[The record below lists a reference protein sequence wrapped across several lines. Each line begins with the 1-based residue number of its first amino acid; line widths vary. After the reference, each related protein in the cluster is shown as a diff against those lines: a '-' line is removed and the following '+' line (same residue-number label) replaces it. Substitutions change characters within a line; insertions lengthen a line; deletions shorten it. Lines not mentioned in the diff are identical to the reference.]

1 MNVFQQSN
9 CRDKFFSNVKVIYKL
24 DFKVQP
30 QKRSLPQP
38 GTIFYQLYAERFS
51 VSFQTVILFFYPFPG
66 QIDASKS
73 LFTYGANESSAAFI
87 DLSYVPMFIDNIT
100 WTNDSFRLQA
110 ERVCGNNT
118 NCLFDAAVTVDTSY
132 GWTTRRQEENNN
144 QVNRE
149 LGRDAICNNG
159 IRLSFEIKR

>member
-1 MNVFQQSN
+1 MH
-9 CRDKFFSNVKVIYKL
+9 
-24 DFKVQP
+24 P
-30 QKRSLPQP
+30 QKRRLTQP
-38 GTIFYQLYAERFS
+38 GTIFSQLYAERFS
-51 VSFQTVILFFYPFPG
+51 VSFQTVILFFLPFPG

-118 NCLFDAAVTVDTSY
+118 NCLFDAAVTIDTSY
-132 GWTTRRQEENNN
+132 GWTTRRQEEINN

-149 LGRDAICNNG
+149 LGTG
-159 IRLSFEIKR
+159 MQSVTTV

>member
-9 CRDKFFSNVKVIYKL
+9 CRDKFLSNIKVIYKL
-24 DFKVQP
+24 DTLLRNVL
-30 QKRSLPQP
+30 RYSHRRDVSCSLVP
-38 GTIFYQLYAERFS
+38 FS
-51 VSFQTVILFFYPFPG
+51 TNSMPSGFQTVILFFYPFPG

-73 LFTYGANESSAAFI
+73 LFTYGVNESSAAFI

-118 NCLFDAAVTVDTSY
+118 NCLFDAAVTIDTSY
-132 GWTTRRQEENNN
+132 GWTTRRQEETNN

-149 LGRDAICNNG
+149 LGGDAICNNG
-159 IRLSFEIKR
+159 IRL